1 MQVPISADEAAVLEE
16 LLTSALGDL
25 REQVYK
31 AEVAEYKTV
40 LKQRE
45 NVVAGL
51 LDRIR
56 VLKPGSVSS

>member
-1 MQVPISADEAAVLEE
+1 MQVPISAEEAEVLEE

-31 AEVAEYKTV
+31 AEVAEYKAV

-45 NVVAGL
+45 NVVAGV

-56 VLKPGSVSS
+56 ALKPGSVSS